1 MLAAE
6 MAYALP
12 GWAPPVIAQRVE
24 ECLAQFGKPA
34 LLVA

>member
-1 MLAAE
+1 MRRWP
-6 MAYALP
+6 P
-12 GWAPPVIAQRVE
+12 GWAPPVIARRVE